1 MGKSKKEN
9 ERMKEKKDGKH
20 EIWESSGRKE
30 VFLLLIHKYSAEQGK
45 KSPLKSGNI
54 SHTNLQVLTRQLY
67 TLHLHIDEEKVKTTN
82 QLQK

>member
-45 KSPLKSGNI
+45 KVSTEIWEYFTYQFTSADKTAL
-54 SHTNLQVLTRQLY
+54 HTSFA
-67 TLHLHIDEEKVKTTN
+67 H
-82 QLQK
+82 